1 MRCNMRFVFYDL
13 ETTGR
18 NATWDQIIQ
27 VGAILVDSDF
37 IEVDRFEERCRLKNG
52 IIPEPGALIVNK
64 TSPNMLKN
72 VNLSHYELIKKL
84 QETFKKWSP
93 AIFIGFNTIGFD
105 EEFLRKTFFK
115 SLLEPYTT
123 QFNGNKRAD
132 VLGMTRS
139 AKFYY
144 PNSIEVGMNEK
155 GNQVFKL
162 DVLTQLN
169 DIQHNAHDAMGD
181 VIATMEISKIIS
193 NKAKSIWNSG
203 LSNSNKVEVDNFFL
217 KNDIVCLDEYFFG
230 KFNSYAVTYI
240 CKNQFNYPQCFDLIH
255 DPIDYIGMST
265 QDLKARMK
273 LKPKII
279 KEVKNNKN
287 PILMDES
294 YVKKISKYDNVG
306 LNILKERASIIKNNE
321 EFKSKIQRILF
332 EENEEKE
339 MTKSQDDIKPEDSL
353 YVGGFPNNDDKS
365 KMLDFHKADWDEKIY
380 ISNKFRDQ
388 RYKYFAQRLIYEESP
403 HSLPISDYNQIHK
416 IVANQV
422 LSTDNEKWNTIPKS
436 YHQLDNLRIKYEEEK
451 DDEKLSFVEEI
462 NNYLEEISNFYEKS

>member
-1 MRCNMRFVFYDL
+1 MNFVFYDL

-18 NATWDQIIQ
+18 NPSWDQIIQ
-27 VGAILVDSDF
+27 VGAILVDNNF
-37 IEVDRFEERCRLKNG
+37 IEIDRFEERCRLKNG
-52 IIPEPGALIVNK
+52 VVPEPGALIVNK
-64 TSPNMLKN
+64 TSPEMLKN
-72 VNLSHYELIKKL
+72 VNFSHYELITRL

-132 VLGMTRS
+132 VLGITRS

-144 PNSIEVGMNEK
+144 PNSIEVGRNEK

-162 DVLTQLN
+162 EVLTKLN
-169 DIQHNAHDAMGD
+169 DIHHNAHDAMGD
-181 VIATMEISKIIS
+181 VIATLEISKRIS
-193 NKAKSIWNSG
+193 SKAKNVWNSG
-203 LSNSNKVEVDNFFL
+203 LLNSNKLEVDNYFL
-217 KNDIVCLDEYFFG
+217 TNDIVCIDEYFFG

-240 CKNQFNYPQCFDLIH
+240 CKNQYNYPQCFDLIH
-255 DPIDYIGMST
+255 DPIDYVGMSI

-273 LKPKII
+273 LTPKII

-287 PILMDES
+287 PILMDQS
-294 YVKKISKYDNVG
+294 YVKKILKYENINLD
-306 LNILKERASIIKNNE
+306 ILKHRATIIKNDD
-321 EFKSKIQRILF
+321 EFKSKIQRIIF
-332 EENEEKE
+332 EQNEEKE

-353 YVGGFPNNDDKS
+353 YAGGFPDNEDKS
-365 KMLDFHKADWDEKIY
+365 KMVDFHNADWDKKIY
-380 ISNKFRDQ
+380 ISNQFRDQ

-403 HSLPISDYNQIHK
+403 QSLSVPDYNEIHK
-416 IVANQV
+416 HIAKQL

-436 YHQLDNLRIKYEEEK
+436 YQQLDTLRVKYEEEK
-451 DDEKLSFVEEI
+451 DDEKLFFIEEI
-462 NNYLEEISNFYEKS
+462 NNYLEQIHNIYEKA

>member
-1 MRCNMRFVFYDL
+1 M
-13 ETTGR
+13 
-18 NATWDQIIQ
+18 
-27 VGAILVDSDF
+27 
-37 IEVDRFEERCRLKNG
+37 
-52 IIPEPGALIVNK
+52 
-64 TSPNMLKN
+64 
-72 VNLSHYELIKKL
+72 
-84 QETFKKWSP
+84 
-93 AIFIGFNTIGFD
+93 
-105 EEFLRKTFFK
+105 
-115 SLLEPYTT
+115 
-123 QFNGNKRAD
+123 
-132 VLGMTRS
+132 
-139 AKFYY
+139 
-144 PNSIEVGMNEK
+144 
-155 GNQVFKL
+155 
-162 DVLTQLN
+162 
-169 DIQHNAHDAMGD
+169 
-181 VIATMEISKIIS
+181 
-193 NKAKSIWNSG
+193 
-203 LSNSNKVEVDNFFL
+203 
-217 KNDIVCLDEYFFG
+217 

-353 YVGGFPNNDDKS
+353 YVGGFPDNDDKS
-365 KMLDFHKADWDEKIY
+365 KMVDFHKADWDEKIY